1 MSYLQWDE
9 NKRRRLALAEKEAS
23 SVVVMIISYKRFRHK
38 INILIAELLYNFQLQ
53 IN

>member
-23 SVVVMIISYKRFRHK
+23 SVVVMNFS
-38 INILIAELLYNFQLQ
+38 ILIAELLYN
-53 IN
+53 